1 MLIFRRGV
9 DILVAPL
16 PCHYNEIRKQNEQPK
31 EVLSMRILKKILL
44 LPVKLLVLPLI
55 LLLKIIY
62 TLAYLVTHIGT
73 YILSPLILFVLG
85 CGIWCATQGRWAD
98 VGLLTGIEVMII
110 AVIFAAVWL
119 LDAVQTVS
127 TGLASILHA

>member
-1 MLIFRRGV
+1 
-9 DILVAPL
+9 
-16 PCHYNEIRKQNEQPK
+16 
-31 EVLSMRILKKILL
+31 MRILKKIIL

-55 LLLKIIY
+55 LLLKILY
-62 TLAYLVTHIGT
+62 ALAYLVTHVGT
-73 YILSPLILFVLG
+73 YILSPVILFVLG

-119 LDAVQTVS
+119 LDVVQTASGGLVS
-127 TGLASILHA
+127 FLHA

>member
-1 MLIFRRGV
+1 
-9 DILVAPL
+9 
-16 PCHYNEIRKQNEQPK
+16 
-31 EVLSMRILKKILL
+31 MRILKKILL
-44 LPVKLLVLPLI
+44 LPIKLLVLPLV

-62 TLAYLVTHIGT
+62 ALAYLVTHVGT
-73 YILSPLILFVLG
+73 YILSPVILFVLG
-85 CGIWCATQGRWAD
+85 CGIWCAAQGRWTD
-98 VGLLTGIEVMII
+98 VGLLAGIEVMII

>member
-1 MLIFRRGV
+1 
-9 DILVAPL
+9 
-16 PCHYNEIRKQNEQPK
+16 
-31 EVLSMRILKKILL
+31 MRILKKILL

-62 TLAYLVTHIGT
+62 ALAYLVTHVGT

-85 CGIWCATQGRWAD
+85 CGIWCATQGRWTD
-98 VGLLTGIEVMII
+98 VGLLAGIEVMIV

-119 LDAVQTVS
+119 LDVVQTASGGLVS
-127 TGLASILHA
+127 FLHA